1 MNIYRIR
8 IDVAANKSVLIF
20 ELSRYLKLS
29 SALLW
34 VLRWWLQFEIVSSHY
49 SMKSVASEKHA
60 WLWIRIS
67 AAGATVT
74 VQLSNDEPRPCRA
87 FSNNDAYYAVLV
99 CLSSNNDVSF
109 CPARL
114 LTPCQSRQRSKTASL
129 WYENSQ
135 EIHIGLIPVN
145 DVSDRSKDFQLNQKT
160 YFC

>member
-1 MNIYRIR
+1 MNVYRIR
-8 IDVAANKSVLIF
+8 IDVAANKSALIF

-67 AAGATVT
+67 VAGATVT

-87 FSNNDAYYAVLV
+87 FSNNDVLLRCFSLFV
-99 CLSSNNDVSF
+99 VERRRFVLPRPFAHSLSKSPTIENRVSLVRKF
-109 CPARL
+109 AGDSHW
-114 LTPCQSRQRSKTASL
+114 T
-129 WYENSQ
+129 NSCTIDSI
-135 EIHIGLIPVN
+135 EK
-145 DVSDRSKDFQLNQKT
+145 REW
-160 YFC
+160 